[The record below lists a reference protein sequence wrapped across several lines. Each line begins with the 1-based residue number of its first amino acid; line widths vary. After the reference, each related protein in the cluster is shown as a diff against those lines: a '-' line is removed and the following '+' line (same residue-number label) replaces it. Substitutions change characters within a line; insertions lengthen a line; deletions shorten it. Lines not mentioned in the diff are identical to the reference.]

1 MFLKQLDIHNG
12 DGLIRSIKFH
22 LGLNLI
28 VDETDSEN
36 HKESGNNVGK
46 TTVLR
51 LIDFCLGG
59 EGKNIYKDPEFGNKS
74 NTEIE
79 SFLTQNEIVITLI
92 LKEDLELESSEEIK
106 IRRNFLKYSSKIQ
119 EIDDEPITD
128 NKKFQHRLKELIFN
142 SSQKKPS
149 FRQIISK
156 NIRDEKNKLTNT
168 VKVLHNSVTKEQ
180 YEALY
185 LFWLGINL
193 DDADR
198 KQKILAQKKIEEN
211 LQRRLRRDFNLS
223 QIQQSQIVLQ
233 RNILELEEKKNSFN
247 LNENYREDLSRL
259 DEIKSRINNVSGN
272 LNRLNLRRE
281 LIIESKNDLEKNKS
295 DIDTERIKNLYSH
308 AKVLIPNL
316 QKTFEQTLSFHNK
329 MVEEKVKYI
338 TEELPQIN
346 QEIEVLEKRLS
357 SLIKKEKSLS
367 SQLRKA
373 GALED
378 LEKII
383 GELNIAYER
392 KGSLDEK
399 QSLWEN
405 SIKKIDSLDSELE
418 LINQGISSKEELIEQ
433 RVAEFNQYFSDIS
446 NKLYGELFILS
457 TDKTERAYE
466 LNISSIS
473 GNLGTGKKK
482 GQIAAF
488 DLAYIQF
495 ADSEGIEC
503 LHFILHDQIE
513 TVHGNQILNL
523 INEVIGDINCQYI
536 APILKDKLPNELDFS
551 DYIILMLSQ
560 DDKLFK
566 I

>member
-12 DGLIRSIKFH
+12 DELIRSIVFH

-28 VDETDSEN
+28 VDETDTEN
-36 HKESGNNVGK
+36 HQDSGNNVGK

-59 EGKNIYKDPEFGNKS
+59 EGKNIYKDSEFENKS
-74 NTEIE
+74 NSEIE
-79 SFLTQNEIVITLI
+79 IFLTQNDIIITLI
-92 LKEDLELESSEEIK
+92 LKEDLEIESSEEIK

-119 EIDDEPITD
+119 EINDEPIE
-128 NKKFQHRLKELIFN
+128 NKKFQHQLKELIFK
-142 SSQKKPS
+142 SSERKPS

-168 VKVLHNSVTKEQ
+168 VKVLHNTVTKEE

-211 LQRRLRRDFNLS
+211 LQKRLRRDFNLS

-233 RNILELEEKKNSFN
+233 RNILELEVKKNSFN

-259 DEIKSRINNVSGN
+259 DEIKSKINKISSN

-281 LIIESKNDLEKNKS
+281 LILESKEDLERNKS
-295 DIDTERIKNLYSH
+295 NIDTDKIRNLYSS
-308 AKVLIPNL
+308 AKALIPNL

-329 MVEEKVKYI
+329 MVDEKAKYI

-346 QEIEVLEKRLS
+346 EKVQVLEKGLS
-357 SLIKKEKSLS
+357 SLIISEKKLS
-367 SQLRKA
+367 SQLKKA

-383 GELNIAYER
+383 KELNTAYER

-405 SIKKIDSLDSELE
+405 SIKKVESLEAELE
-418 LINQGISSKEELIEQ
+418 LINQGISSKDDLIEK
-433 RVAEFNQYFSDIS
+433 RVAEFNKYFSEIS

-457 TDKTERAYE
+457 TDKTDRAYE

-495 ADSEGIEC
+495 ADSVGIEC

-513 TVHGNQILNL
+513 TVHDNQILNL

-536 APILKDKLPNELDFS
+536 APILKDKLPSEFDFGK
-551 DYIILMLSQ
+551 YIILSLSQ
-560 DDKLFK
+560 VQKLFK
-566 I
+566 L

>member
-12 DGLIRSIKFH
+12 DELIRSINFH

-28 VDETDSEN
+28 IDETDSEN
-36 HKESGNNVGK
+36 HQDSGNNVGK

-59 EGKNIYKDPEFGNKS
+59 EGKNIYKDPEFENKS
-74 NTEIE
+74 NTEVEI
-79 SFLTQNEIVITLI
+79 FLTQNDIVITLI

-119 EIDDEPITD
+119 EINDEPID
-128 NKKFQHRLKELIFN
+128 NKNFHLQLKELIFK
-142 SSQKKPS
+142 SSDRKPS

-168 VKVLHNSVTKEQ
+168 VKVLHTTVTKEE

-247 LNENYREDLSRL
+247 LNENYREDLTRL
-259 DEIKSRINNVSGN
+259 DEIKSQINKISSS

-281 LIIESKNDLEKNKS
+281 LIIESKEDLEKDKS
-295 DIDTERIKNLYSH
+295 HIDTEKIKNLYSD
-308 AKVLIPNL
+308 AKALIPNL

-329 MVEEKVKYI
+329 MVDEKFKYI

-346 QEIEVLEKRLS
+346 DEIQILEKGLS
-357 SLIKKEKSLS
+357 SLIISEKKLS
-367 SQLRKA
+367 SQLKKA

-383 GELNIAYER
+383 KELNTSYER

-405 SIKKIDSLDSELE
+405 SINKVESLETELE
-418 LINQGISSKEELIEQ
+418 LINQGILSKEGLIEQ
-433 RVAEFNQYFSDIS
+433 RVAEFNKYFSEIS

-457 TDKTERAYE
+457 TDKTDRAYE

-536 APILKDKLPNELDFS
+536 APILKDKLPSEFDFS
-551 DYIILMLSQ
+551 EYIILTLSQ
-560 DDKLFK
+560 DEKLFK
-566 I
+566 L

>member
-1 MFLKQLDIHNG
+1 MFLKQLDIQNG
-12 DGLIRSIKFH
+12 DELIRSIPFRM
-22 LGLNLI
+22 GLNLI
-28 VDETDSEN
+28 VDETGSEN
-36 HKESGNNVGK
+36 HQESGNDVGK

-59 EGKNIYKDPEFGNKS
+59 EGKNIYQDPEFDKKS

-79 SFLTQNEIVITLI
+79 YFLTKNEIVITLI
-92 LKEDLELESSEEIK
+92 LKENLEIESSEEIQ
-106 IRRNFLKYSSKIQ
+106 IRRNFLKYSAKIQ
-119 EIDDEPITD
+119 EINDESITD
-128 NKKFQHRLKELIFN
+128 NKKFQHRLKELIFK
-142 SSQKKPS
+142 SSEDKPT

-168 VKVLHNSVTKEQ
+168 VKVLHSTVTKEQ

-193 DDADR
+193 DNADR
-198 KQKILAQKKIEEN
+198 KQKILAQKRIEEN
-211 LQRRLRRDFNLS
+211 LQKRLRRDFNLS
-223 QIQQSQIVLQ
+223 LIQQSQIVLQ
-233 RNILELEEKKNSFN
+233 RNILELEEKKDSFN
-247 LNENYREDLSRL
+247 LNENYREDLRKL
-259 DEIKSRINNVSGN
+259 DLVRFQVNLVSN
-272 LNRLNLRRE
+272 QLNRLILRRE
-281 LIIESKNDLEKNKS
+281 LIIESKDDLETNKS
-295 DIDTERIKNLYSH
+295 NIDTEKIKNLYNH

-316 QKTFEQTLSFHNK
+316 QKTFEQTLSFHNQ
-329 MVEEKVKYI
+329 MIDEKVKYI

-346 QEIEVLEKRLS
+346 DEIQIKENELNALINSEKNLS
-357 SLIKKEKSLS
+357 GKLK
-367 SQLRKA
+367 KA

-383 GELNIAYER
+383 KELNIAYER

-405 SIKKIDSLDSELE
+405 SIRKVESLDVELDE
-418 LINQGISSKEELIEQ
+418 INQGILSKEDLIKR
-433 RVAEFNQYFSDIS
+433 RVEEFNKYFSEIS

-457 TDKTERAYE
+457 TDKTDRAYE

-495 ADSEGIEC
+495 ADAVGIEC

-536 APILKDKLPNELDFS
+536 APILKDKLPAEIDFTS
-551 DYIILMLSQ
+551 YTILTLSQ
-560 DDKLFK
+560 EVKLFK

>member
-12 DGLIRSIKFH
+12 DELIRSINFH

-28 VDETDSEN
+28 IDETDSEN
-36 HKESGNNVGK
+36 HQDSGNNVGK

-59 EGKNIYKDPEFGNKS
+59 EGKNIYKDPEFENKS

-79 SFLTQNEIVITLI
+79 TFLTQNDIVITLI

-119 EIDDEPITD
+119 EINDEPID
-128 NKKFQHRLKELIFN
+128 NKNFHLQLKELIFK
-142 SSQKKPS
+142 SSDRKPS

-168 VKVLHNSVTKEQ
+168 VKVLHTTVTKEE

-233 RNILELEEKKNSFN
+233 RNILELEEKKISFN
-247 LNENYREDLSRL
+247 LNENYREDLTRL
-259 DEIKSRINNVSGN
+259 DEIKSQINKISSS

-281 LIIESKNDLEKNKS
+281 LIIESKEDLEKDKS
-295 DIDTERIKNLYSH
+295 NIDTEKIKNLYSD
-308 AKVLIPNL
+308 AKALIPNL

-329 MVEEKVKYI
+329 MVDEKFKYI

-346 QEIEVLEKRLS
+346 DEIQILEKGLS
-357 SLIKKEKSLS
+357 SLIISEKKLS
-367 SQLRKA
+367 SQLKKA

-383 GELNIAYER
+383 KELNTAYER

-405 SIKKIDSLDSELE
+405 SINKVESLETELK
-418 LINQGISSKEELIEQ
+418 LINQGISSKEDLIEQ
-433 RVAEFNQYFSDIS
+433 RVAEFNKYFSEIS

-457 TDKTERAYE
+457 TDKTDRAYE

-536 APILKDKLPNELDFS
+536 APILKDKLPSEFDFS
-551 DYIILMLSQ
+551 EYIILTLSQ
-560 DDKLFK
+560 DEKLFK
-566 I
+566 L